1 MLTDRYL
8 KGIPADSRA
17 AQGKSLA
24 PDLITEDSLTH
35 IRSLTRMAKK
45 RGQSLAQM
53 ALAWALRDP
62 RMTSLVIGASS
73 VGQLEDNVA
82 ALARL
87 DFTPQELRSIDRHAV
102 EAGIN
107 LWKGSSDS

>member
-17 AQGKSLA
+17 AQNKSLDPELLSDDA
-24 PDLITEDSLTH
+24 LKH
-35 IRSLTRMAKK
+35 IRALNRMAGQ
-45 RGQSLAQM
+45 RGQSLAQL
-53 ALAWALRDP
+53 ALAWALRDE

-73 VGQLEDNVA
+73 VAQLEDNVA
-82 ALARL
+82 ALDNL
-87 DFTPQELRSIDRHAV
+87 SFTAAELKSIDRHAV

-107 LWKGSSDS
+107 LWQSSSDS